1 MSASKWKV
9 GSFLQQAVAGV
20 ESRLDTILA
29 DNDSE
34 AAQNA
39 DKGEKL
45 AEKQPGLRAGMSPA
59 ASGSPS
65 LSRSSSSARVND
77 RLQERLARAMAKQ
90 AGAGNVASPTSSTGI
105 PSRTSSPL
113 PADGSRTSIDSSSGN
128 KATEETKSDSQSIT
142 GSIPRSSLEASAED
156 KPLKEVQVNEQEVP
170 VISESK
176 GIDENTETPDASKD
190 EVDESMSQQAPIPEI
205 GVTKPP
211 PNHLEDYETAMAKLQ
226 ADHEAS
232 ELRWQEE
239 LHSYIEKIDALQAKL
254 KYLASEAAESA
265 RNSTTAAAPGTIEKK
280 LSEKEEKIAALME
293 EGQKLSK
300 TEMEHRS
307 TIKKLRQYIAEST
320 KSQAD
325 LKKRIDSV
333 EKDLSQANDR
343 AKRAEAAEKR
353 AIANLNKQSNAEEEL
368 ESTISERNI
377 LKATVSDL
385 SYQLSRASARAEAA
399 EKKAEE
405 EAAHI
410 EGRQVTELKEELSS
424 AKIEHEL
431 SEEKLRREIE
441 DLKENLN
448 REKDRSRTQ
457 EVELRGEQSVLE
469 SKMESLRARA
479 EEVSSSTTG
488 DAQAKLLRQ
497 VETLQ
502 TQYAVASDNWHGIE
516 TSLLSRLASVEKE
529 RDDIAKREGDMRRKV
544 RESVLKVKRAEGE
557 CENSRELSRE
567 LERDLEES
575 RHELKR
581 LQAKLEKVEE
591 ELLASQ
597 QDLAK
602 QKETIDASW
611 AQRLEDERTRWHENM
626 ASSSSM
632 LQTRA
637 ESITPSRRSDVLS
650 SLSELPPSR
659 RSSTL
664 PKLDTPPWQ
673 NSYSSLNSNSL
684 LRGPLTDGSPLVDIS
699 SVQTMEP
706 EEYFNGA
713 LTPATPSAP
722 GTHTQHSRG
731 AHDVVSVSTVAAGPS
746 VQLVERM
753 SATVRRLES
762 ERAGFKDELARLTS
776 QRDEARREVVE
787 LMKEVE
793 EKRAGDEQVQELE
806 ANVQQLNERYQTTLE
821 MLGEKSEEV
830 EELKADIAD
839 LKDIYRDTLQK
850 YIQR

>member
-29 DNDSE
+29 DSDSE

-39 DKGEKL
+39 DKTEKP
-45 AEKQPGLRAGMSPA
+45 AEKQPGLRAGMQTPSSTSPN
-59 ASGSPS
+59 
-65 LSRSSSSARVND
+65 LSRNSSSARTND

-90 AGAGNVASPTSSTGI
+90 AGAASVTSPPSSTGV
-105 PSRTSSPL
+105 PSRTSTPL
-113 PADGSRTSIDSSSGN
+113 PTDGSRTSIDSSAGN
-128 KATEETKSDSQSIT
+128 IDKATDETKSDSKPART
-142 GSIPRSSLEASAED
+142 SLEVTAQGRQS
-156 KPLKEVQVNEQEVP
+156 NEIQSNEL
-170 VISESK
+170 
-176 GIDENTETPDASKD
+176 ETPECKGAERDIDLLKANS
-190 EVDESMSQQAPIPEI
+190 SQQSQVPEI
-205 GVTKPP
+205 SVAESRS
-211 PNHLEDYETAMAKLQ
+211 NHLEDYETAMAKLQ

-254 KYLASEAAESA
+254 KYLASEAVESA
-265 RNSTTAAAPGTIEKK
+265 RNSTASATPGTIEKK
-280 LSEKEEKIAALME
+280 LSEKEEKIAVLME
-293 EGQKLSK
+293 EGQKWSK
-300 TEMEHRS
+300 TELEHRA
-307 TIKKLRQYIAEST
+307 TIKKLRQYISEST
-320 KSQAD
+320 RTQVE
-325 LKKRIDSV
+325 LKRRIEKA
-333 EKDLSQANDR
+333 EKDLILANDR

-353 AIANLNKQSNAEEEL
+353 ATASLNKQSSTEEDL
-368 ESTISERNI
+368 ESAVAERNI

-405 EAAHI
+405 EVMRI
-410 EGRQVTELKEELSS
+410 ESRQVSELKEELSS
-424 AKIEHEL
+424 AKVEHEL
-431 SEEKLRREIE
+431 NEENLRREIQ
-441 DLKENLN
+441 DLTESLS
-448 REKDRSRTQ
+448 REKERSRAQ

-479 EEVSSSTTG
+479 EEASSSVTG

-544 RESVLKVKRAEGE
+544 RESVLKVKRAEGDS
-557 CENSRELSRE
+557 ENSRELARE

-575 RHELKR
+575 QHEVKR
-581 LQAKLEKVEE
+581 LQAKLEKAEE
-591 ELLASQ
+591 ELFAAQ
-597 QDLAK
+597 QDLSK
-602 QKETIDASW
+602 QKEILDATW
-611 AQRLEDERTRWHENM
+611 AQRLEDERSKWQENI
-626 ASSSSM
+626 ASSPAI
-632 LQTRA
+632 LQARA
-637 ESITPSRRSDVLS
+637 ESVTPSRRSDVLS
-650 SLSELPPSR
+650 SLSEIPQSR

-664 PKLDTPPWQ
+664 PKLDTPPRQ
-673 NSYSSLNSNSL
+673 NSYSSLNSNPL
-684 LRGPLTDGSPLVDIS
+684 LRGSSLHDAPSPLADTASI
-699 SVQTMEP
+699 QTQEP
-706 EEYFNGA
+706 DDYFNGG
-713 LTPATPSAP
+713 LTPATPSVP

-731 AHDVVSVSTVAAGPS
+731 AHDVVSASTVAAGPS

-793 EKRAGDEQVQELE
+793 EKRVGDEHVRGLE
-806 ANVQQLNERYQTTLE
+806 EKVQQLNERYQTTLE
-821 MLGEKSEEV
+821 MLGEKSEQV

-850 YIQR
+850 HLQQ